1 MKRYSSVEAY
11 FSAQESWHA
20 EQQLLR
26 NILRACPLVEELR
39 WGSPV
44 YSHSGNNVVGIRGF
58 KSYFGLWF
66 FQGVLLRDKN
76 RVLINAQEGK
86 TKALRQWRMSSA
98 EEIRPELIQSYV
110 KEAIELA
117 GQGKS
122 IAIDRSPRP
131 LEILNCGETLEFAL
145 PATKHWIPGQQGAK
159 GLGAGWLDNGTKF
172 ASDGVESCSV
182 LAPGRGKGCG
192 SIAGPTG
199 PKHLHGKAFSKKA
212 TKPSLRLVKPT
223 QSSNW
228 PGCSRTSRSTMFC
241 RRTKVRRL
249 IRRCMTLRRHTK
261 TFCGFSANRKPT
273 LAARR
278 GRQLRKL
285 QLPKAPGRPATRP
298 SLTTLTS
305 S

>member
-131 LEILNCGETLEFAL
+131 LEIPVELQSALKKNKRLAAAFEKLFLGCKREYATFVAEAKRPET
-145 PATKHWIPGQQGAK
+145 
-159 GLGAGWLDNGTKF
+159 
-172 ASDGVESCSV
+172 
-182 LAPGRGKGCG
+182 R
-192 SIAGPTG
+192 
-199 PKHLHGKAFSKKA
+199 
-212 TKPSLRLVKPT
+212 
-223 QSSNW
+223 
-228 PGCSRTSRSTMFC
+228 
-241 RRTKVRRL
+241 
-249 IRRCMTLRRHTK
+249 LRRVEK
-261 TFCGFSANRKPT
+261 ISQMIIDGQGLNDKYR
-273 LAARR
+273 
-278 GRQLRKL
+278 
-285 QLPKAPGRPATRP
+285 
-298 SLTTLTS
+298 
-305 S
+305 